1 MQIVLLA
8 LLNDG
13 AILSIA
19 YDNVRYR
26 INRSLEHA
34 RGARDGTILGSLAP
48 WRPSHVLP
56 RRPRLSPRSPEL
68 RTMMYLTLSV
78 AGHLTI
84 FQARTRGPSGP
95 SDRPCPPTGGV
106 GTQVVATLIAGSASS

>member
-19 YDNVRYR
+19 YTTCAIG
-26 INRSLEHA
+26 INPKPEHA
-34 RGARDGTILGSLAP
+34 RGARMATILGSLA
-48 WRPSHVLP
+48 RGASAFLLGDRVFHLGH
-56 RRPRLSPRSPEL
+56 PEL

-84 FQARTRGPSGP
+84 FQARTRGPFWSI
-95 SDRPCPPTGGV
+95 RPAVSSYWRV
-106 GTQVVATLIAGSASS
+106 GTQVVATSSQGSASS